1 LFNSAQSMA
10 EITKPQWYESFILGL
25 YFETGLEWCASA
37 RACEILCICRAQRQG
52 DGRMSAKFRSVNT
65 LVGENLAVVLGV
77 SIRLCP
83 IYCAVF
89 VGSNRTVDHEAA

>member
-1 LFNSAQSMA
+1 
-10 EITKPQWYESFILGL
+10 
-25 YFETGLEWCASA
+25 
-37 RACEILCICRAQRQG
+37 
-52 DGRMSAKFRSVNT
+52 MSAKFRSVNT

>member
-1 LFNSAQSMA
+1 MA

-25 YFETGLEWCASA
+25 YFETGLECCASA

-52 DGRMSAKFRSVNT
+52 DGEMSAKFRSMKT
-65 LVGENLAVVLGV
+65 LARENLSLVVGV
-77 SIRLCP
+77 RVRLCA
-83 IYCAVF
+83 INCAVF